1 MKEVPFGVLPICAL
15 LRARWLSA
23 IATSRAAALVA
34 VCAFG
39 AGAHREPKH
48 RLSAALS
55 MRARAPCWPGTHFS
69 LTTKASAAMKIAVK
83 TLKNKKY
90 ELDVN
95 GSDTVSSVA
104 WEGGGPAW

>member
-1 MKEVPFGVLPICAL
+1 
-15 LRARWLSA
+15 
-23 IATSRAAALVA
+23 
-34 VCAFG
+34 
-39 AGAHREPKH
+39 
-48 RLSAALS
+48 
-55 MRARAPCWPGTHFS
+55 
-69 LTTKASAAMKIAVK
+69 MKIAVK